1 MSEPEVKKDDDR
13 HLVKE
18 ELSDQELIQAGKM
31 EKLKDRG
38 ISMFSLTRRSKL
50 TRFLKWSGIFLI

>member
-18 ELSDQELIQAGKM
+18 ELSDQELIRL
-31 EKLKDRG
+31 EKWKN
-38 ISMFSLTRRSKL
+38 
-50 TRFLKWSGIFLI
+50 